1 MGELEI
7 EITWTPLSLPPQS
20 GYQITTG
27 SEPFVNI
34 SAPPHIRTVSEVGVL
49 TVALR
54 TLSRHYPVAT
64 ETTTVTVLG
73 EIS

>member
-1 MGELEI
+1 MGESEI
-7 EITWTPLSLPPQS
+7 EITWTPPSLSPQS
-20 GYQITTG
+20 EYQTTIG
-27 SEPFVNI
+27 SEPFVSI

-54 TLSRHYPVAT
+54 TLSRHYPVGT
-64 ETTTVTVLG
+64 VRTTVTVLG